1 MKYHPKV
8 SMVMPIY
15 NSRRFV
21 PIAIELVINQTFV
34 NLELIVV
41 DDGITEVKNSIV
53 NSFWKKEM

>member
-1 MKYHPKV
+1 
-8 SMVMPIY
+8 MPIY